1 MTPLA
6 RGYSFVMYL
15 AKGSAT
21 YTIPFPYLNTDH
33 IRVFAGDVG
42 DAVEQS
48 FKWIGST
55 EIQLAAEVPESIL
68 VTIRRFTPR
77 DDTLAIYHDGAQ
89 LPAKDL
95 NLNTKQLLF
104 ICQEQIDFGTY
115 GGGGLPGGGSGWPN
129 PGGNPSLPIQQIIDQ
144 IMQSPIMG
152 LLTGRIDQIDDTAET
167 LLEEILRS
175 DAAFQYR
182 HSENARD
189 ALVETK
195 ITTIQDDQHS
205 MAEQITD
212 VYAKYDNAEAQ
223 IHSVQKA
230 VSDNA
235 SATASSFEGVNAR
248 FKLNEADI
256 TTVKQAVSTE
266 TEARATAIQQVSAD
280 IGKANSRITTVSEA
294 VATEAEARAQAIQKV
309 VSDYKSADDSVSSA
323 INQTLQSTYATKDYA
338 KSIAITQ
345 VEAWA
350 GGDFAMLEQRFE
362 ALVDGNAD
370 PSSTGAWQANY
381 TVRINAGKIDGTPVI
396 AGIGL
401 GVDSKTGSNF
411 VVMADS
417 FAFVSPT
424 YTTSGGVQ
432 QMKFPFVIGTV
443 GGVSTV
449 GIQGQL
455 MVDGSITA
463 DKIRVNSLS
472 ALTANMG
479 EVNGGTFRT
488 FQLDGNGNIIN
499 PSEFR
504 VEMTNNPGD
513 AYPLWVG
520 AGVKNWNNAVFAVD
534 RSGNAKFAGT
544 VTAQNIMGNLQV
556 ANIWNWNGDLSAAGG
571 TTASFPLDAPVRLG
585 EWHRPIIMVEVS
597 INNSGGDPCNG
608 TLNFEKLVG
617 STWVTMRSNGYYL
630 GAYNGQVSTFL
641 VFDDATQG
649 ATQYRIRTS
658 TGGNRDY
665 NFHLTKVSGYA
676 FGLR

>member
-1 MTPLA
+1 MKEIL
-6 RGYSFVMYL
+6 RGLSFVMYEYD
-15 AKGSAT
+15 GSALRFNV
-21 YTIPFPYLNTDH
+21 PFPYIAQEH
-33 IRVFAGDVG
+33 VRAFVG
-42 DAVEQS
+42 DPNSARAVPT
-48 FKWIGST
+48 KWASST
-55 EIQLAAEVPESIL
+55 ELEIPSQEGTLKPPYT
-68 VTIRRFTPR
+68 VTIRRVTPI
-77 DDTLAIYHDGAQ
+77 DKLAIQFREGAN
-89 LPAKDL
+89 LPARDVNKAL
-95 NLNTKQLLF
+95 AQLLF
-104 ICQEQIDFGTY
+104 AQQEGRDSGNT
-115 GGGGLPGGGSGWPN
+115 GGSLPGGSN
-129 PGGNPSLPIQQIIDQ
+129 PGDFSDINEIIDQ

-152 LLTGRIDQIDDTAET
+152 LLTERLTDIDDTAET

-175 DAAFQYR
+175 DTVFQYR

-195 ITTIQDDQHS
+195 ITAIKDDQHS
-205 MAEQITD
+205 LAEQITD

-223 IHSVQKA
+223 IHIVQKA

-248 FKLNEADI
+248 FKQNEADI

-266 TEARATAIQQVSAD
+266 TEARATAIQQVSAEMD
-280 IGKANSRITTVSEA
+280 KANSRITTVSEA
-294 VATEAEARAQAIQKV
+294 VSTETSARSQALQKAY
-309 VSDYKSADDSVSSA
+309 SDFKDADGEVTKA
-323 INQTLQSTYATKDYA
+323 VNQTLQSTYATKSYA
-338 KSIAITQ
+338 ESVAQTQ
-345 VEAWA
+345 VEAFA
-350 GGDFAMLEQRFE
+350 GGNFAQLQQRFQ

-370 PSSTGAWQANY
+370 PSSVGAWQANY
-381 TVRINAGKIDGTPVI
+381 TIRINAGKIDGTPVI

-411 VVMADS
+411 VVMADR
-417 FAFVSPT
+417 FAFVTPT

-432 QMKFPFVIGTV
+432 QMKFPFVVGTV
-443 GGVSTV
+443 GGLSTV

-455 MVDGSITA
+455 LVDGTITA

-488 FQLDGNGNIIN
+488 FQLDAWGNIIN
-499 PSEFR
+499 PNEFR

-556 ANIWNWNGDLSAAGG
+556 SSLWNWTGDISAAGG
-571 TTASFPLDAPVRLG
+571 ATDTFTLTGPVRVG
-585 EWHRPIIMVEVS
+585 ESHRPIIQVEITVS
-597 INNSGGDPCNG
+597 NSGGDPCNG
-608 TLNFEKLVG
+608 NVFFDKLVG
-617 STWVTMRSNGYYL
+617 GTWVQLRQNSYYL
-630 GAYNGQVSTFL
+630 GAYNNQISAFL
-641 VFDDATQG
+641 VFDDITTS
-649 ATQYRIRTS
+649 ATQYRVRTGS
-658 TGGNRDY
+658 GGNRDY
-665 NFHLTKVSGYA
+665 NFHLTRVNGYA